1 MRIKVDVDA
10 SPEELRRFLG
20 LPDVSALQ
28 DEVVEGVRRRMQEG
42 WEGYDP
48 AAFLRAWAQP
58 DLPGLH
64 QLQEAFLE
72 ALRRSNRDEGSE

>member
-10 SPEELRRFLG
+10 TPEELRRFLG

-28 DEVVEGVRRRMQEG
+28 DEVVAAVRERMQEG

-48 AAFLRAWAQP
+48 AAFLRTWAQP
-58 DLPGLH
+58 DVPGMQ
-64 QLQEAFLE
+64 QLQEAFLD
-72 ALRRSNRDEGSE
+72 ALRRTNRGGGTD